1 MKFRLSLF
9 AALAFVLAACAGQT
23 PQVSV
28 QSPVVVT
35 PGATVAA
42 PAAPQSQLA
51 QLQAFTL
58 ADLKAAN
65 ADALAQS
72 PPDVTSSQCY
82 SFLIGFI
89 PTLPSAQQGQTVG
102 AVMAFQKLRDLK
114 NGVTNSGGALK
125 SLNLACAPLVIDV
138 QSTVNLLA
146 LQIGGT
152 AAGAS
157 VGLPIVQ
164 ALP

>member
-1 MKFRLSLF
+1 MKYLVALI
-9 AALAFVLAACAGQT
+9 AALTLAACAGQT

-35 PGATVAA
+35 SGATAAA

-65 ADALAQS
+65 ADALAQT
-72 PPDVTSSQCY
+72 PPDQTSSQCY

-89 PTLPSAQQGQTVG
+89 PTLPTLQQGQQVG
-102 AVMAFQKLRDLK
+102 AILAFQKVRDLQ
-114 NGVTNSGGALK
+114 NGVTSSGGALK
-125 SLNLACAPLVIDV
+125 SLNLACAALVISA
-138 QSTVNLLA
+138 QATLNQLA
-146 LQIGGT
+146 LIAGGT

-157 VGLPIVQ
+157 VGAPIVG
-164 ALP
+164 AVLP

>member
-1 MKFRLSLF
+1 MKYLF
-9 AALAFVLAACAGQT
+9 LALIAAVALTGCAGQT

-35 PGATVAA
+35 SGATAAA

-65 ADALAQS
+65 ADALAQT

-82 SFLIGFI
+82 TFLINFI
-89 PTLPSAQQGQTVG
+89 PTLPTSQQGQTVG
-102 AVMAFQKLRDLK
+102 AVMAFQKVRDLK

-138 QSTVNLLA
+138 QTTVNLLA
-146 LQIGGT
+146 VQLGGT

-157 VGLPIVQ
+157 VGVPLIQ
-164 ALP
+164 